1 MGSMYNR
8 YIFTKEKNQINI
20 RSVVTIDCTEFEVE
34 LVVSLF
40 DSIDFQI
47 TIAIDVQDNMAL
59 QSVDKILVNVYTYLC
74 NMEYFV

>member
-8 YIFTKEKNQINI
+8 YIFTKKKNQINI

>member
-47 TIAIDVQDNMAL
+47 SIAIDVQDNMAL

>member
-8 YIFTKEKNQINI
+8 YIFTKKKNQINI

-47 TIAIDVQDNMAL
+47 SIAIDVQDNMAL